1 MIDFASS
8 AETIFSTDLSSATDT
23 MPIDLFKKLLTVVG
37 QDIDPDTPLY
47 RDYQNS
53 IEDVL
58 SRMKRVMGQEFVLPN
73 GKVTTYTVGQ
83 PMGTL
88 GSFPM
93 LDICNYVVALCAESE
108 TAPSRSPGST
118 FRIVGDDIIF
128 NNVQTQR
135 HYINLMDSLGVPI
148 SQSKTYNSG
157 KFAQGV
163 GREIIKRDGYTYM
176 IYPMKFSNHTYSQ
189 DKKMRDWYAV
199 LFPNLIKGVTS
210 DERFDKTSL

>member
-1 MIDFASS
+1 
-8 AETIFSTDLSSATDT
+8 
-23 MPIDLFKKLLTVVG
+23 
-37 QDIDPDTPLY
+37 
-47 RDYQNS
+47 
-53 IEDVL
+53 
-58 SRMKRVMGQEFVLPN
+58 MGQEFVLPLGN
-73 GKVTTYTVGQ
+73 RTTYTVGQ

-108 TAPSRSPGST
+108 TVPSRNPGST

-128 NNVQTQR
+128 NNILTQR
-135 HYINLMDSLGVPI
+135 HYINLMTSLGVPI

-157 KFAQGV
+157 KFAQAV

-176 IYPMKFSNHTYSQ
+176 IYPMKFSNHTYSH
-189 DKKMRDWYAV
+189 DKKMRDWYVV

-210 DERFDKTSL
+210 DQRFDKTSL